1 MTALPPLGRGAE
13 TRSRLLGAARELI
26 IEVGWGAVSTRM
38 VASRAGVPT
47 GSVHYHFASVDGLL
61 RATSTQALS
70 AVTAEARAGLAA
82 DGVDEG
88 VQRLAELVSLTA
100 ADDGSR
106 VLLGEIFLQATRDD
120 AIRSD
125 VALLLAE
132 LRDDVVRWLV
142 RQGRT
147 EDARATA
154 TVLVAALD
162 ALGMHRSL
170 DPGMSLDGITA
181 VLRRIARG
189 APE

>member
-1 MTALPPLGRGAE
+1 MTAPPPSRRGAA
-13 TRSRLLGAARELI
+13 TRSRLLSAARELI

-38 VASRAGVPT
+38 VSRRAGVPT

-61 RATSTQALS
+61 RAASAEALA
-70 AVTAEARAGLAA
+70 AVTAQLKAGFGA
-82 DGVDEG
+82 GGIDEG
-88 VQRLAELVSLTA
+88 VERLGELVALTA

-106 VLLGEIFLQATRDD
+106 VLVGEVFLQATRDD

-125 VALLLAE
+125 VALLLGE
-132 LRDDVVRWLV
+132 LRADMARWLS

-147 EDARATA
+147 GDAVATA

-170 DPGMSLDGITA
+170 DPGMSLDGTTA
-181 VLRRIARG
+181 VLQLIARG

>member
-1 MTALPPLGRGAE
+1 MTAPPPLRRGAA
-13 TRSRLLGAARELI
+13 TRSRLLTAACELI

-38 VASRAGVPT
+38 VCSRAGVPT

-61 RATSTQALS
+61 RAASAEALA
-70 AVTAEARAGLAA
+70 AVTAQARAGLGA
-82 DGVDEG
+82 DGIDEG
-88 VQRLAELVSLTA
+88 IERLGELVALTA

-106 VLLGEIFLQATRDD
+106 VLLGEVFLQATRDD

-125 VALLLAE
+125 VALLLSE
-132 LRDDVVRWLV
+132 LRDDMVRWLE

-147 EDARATA
+147 EDALATA